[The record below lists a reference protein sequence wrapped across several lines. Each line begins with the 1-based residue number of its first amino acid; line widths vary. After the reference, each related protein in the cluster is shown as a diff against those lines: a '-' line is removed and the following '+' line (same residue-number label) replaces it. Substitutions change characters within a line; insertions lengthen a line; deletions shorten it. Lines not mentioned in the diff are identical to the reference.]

1 MAFFNSQNAHL
12 GEEWRKRYLN
22 LFDAQNKIEHDYIEK
37 EKALRQ
43 LIIQL
48 TLIHEGVDKYLDPI
62 LQRLRENVKNEID
75 AEVLRNELKIFHDS
89 IKNMPSKK
97 TLNVGLLFDF
107 LFRQYND
114 FNKQTAL
121 RALQAKVEKDD
132 NAYEHISDFFLA
144 ILNIVEPEDQLVE
157 IKINERDIVNAT
169 INVGVVSE
177 LLLQYLSILPIPPTF
192 ETQFTTVKDA
202 LLAPQQSLMS
212 FEEILDSLVELLLKI
227 KEFSDTEQQDVDTFL
242 QHTVAQLSH
251 YNVSVTQAEARL
263 MQWVKERNELDKS
276 VFSQI
281 RELQVQAINAEDV
294 DDLKESVNLCF
305 KSVTDDIKGN
315 NTQEREHYLTFK
327 DELAELVNQL
337 IEFEVEAEQ
346 IKKELKVIHPQSL
359 NDTLTGLAN
368 RVAFQQRLEDEF
380 SRYTRYDTPLSV
392 ALFSIDNIKAVNTT
406 LGHEAGDKAI
416 ALMAKLLIDN
426 IESPDFIA
434 RFGGK
439 EFVMLLP
446 NTDEH
451 VGLNTMEQLRD
462 LVAKACFNVNRKAV
476 SLTISCGITQLN
488 ENDTPESV
496 FERVQTALQ
505 DAKSQGRNRCCI
517 AAIEDANAA
526 KP

>member
-1 MAFFNSQNAHL
+1 MAFFNSHNADL
-12 GEEWRKRYLN
+12 SEEWRKRYLN

-37 EKALRQ
+37 EKTLRQ

-48 TLIHEGVDKYLDPI
+48 SLINEGSDKYLDPI
-62 LQRLRENVKNEID
+62 VQRLRENVKNDID
-75 AEVLRNELKIFHDS
+75 TDTLRNELKIFNDS
-89 IKNMPSKK
+89 IKNMPSKRN
-97 TLNVGLLFDF
+97 LNVGLLFDF

-114 FNKQTAL
+114 FDKQTAL
-121 RALQAKVEKDD
+121 RALQEKVAKQD
-132 NAYEHISDFFLA
+132 NAFEHTSDFFLA
-144 ILNIVEPEDQLVE
+144 ILKIVEPEDQLVE
-157 IKINERDIVNAT
+157 IKINERDVINAT
-169 INVGVVSE
+169 VSVGVVCE
-177 LLLQYLSILPIPPTF
+177 QLLKYLAIVPVPPTF
-192 ETQFTTVKDA
+192 DAQFTTVRDA

-212 FEEILDSLVELLLKI
+212 FEEVLDALVQLLLKI
-227 KEFSDTEQQDVDTFL
+227 KEFSDTEQQDIDTFL
-242 QHTVAQLSH
+242 LQTVAQLSH
-251 YNVSVTQAEARL
+251 FNVSVTQAETLL
-263 MQWVKERNELDKS
+263 MEWVKERNTLDKS

-281 RELQVQAINAEDV
+281 RELQVQAIHADEV
-294 DDLKESVNLCF
+294 DDLKENVNVCF
-305 KSVTDDIKGN
+305 KSVTDKIKVN
-315 NTQEREHYLTFK
+315 NTQEREHFLKFK

-346 IKKELKVIHPQSL
+346 IKKELKVIHAQSL

-368 RVAFQQRLEDEF
+368 RVAFHQRLKDEF
-380 SRYTRYDTPLSV
+380 CRYTRYDMPLSM
-392 ALFSIDNIKAVNTT
+392 ALFSIDNIKSVNTT

-416 ALMAKLLIDN
+416 ALMAKLLTDN

-451 VGLNTMEQLRD
+451 VGLNTMELLRD

-476 SLTISCGITQLN
+476 SLTISCGVTQVN

-496 FERVQTALQ
+496 FERAQTALQ

-517 AAIEDANAA
+517 AAIEETDEKA
-526 KP
+526 